1 MTLFNS
7 FVDGLTE
14 DDNGNII
21 LTATATSDV
30 GETTTHS
37 LTLDYTHRPGRRPN
51 GADHETKVDKIK
63 RESLAL
69 KEKILDNLKENIEDQ
84 NQPDTLVEFTSCFDM
99 NRDISCDERIDLL
112 KKLHKIYFVDYVH
125 EVEDQGQYGVTGWDI
140 TLKYKAKINCSLDSL
155 CNQFRVLWPKMNKE
169 WAAWK
174 RSNKGHH
181 INAKDFWKHML
192 EQYAYLGTELFELI
206 NIIISISPG
215 TGPLERSYSK
225 LEKIC
230 EKDRNNLGAKSIE
243 NLWLLAIY
251 QLKDDDKLFNGV
263 RKFGRLIM
271 TN

>member
-1 MTLFNS
+1 MASCDFKKKGDASYFLSPKCIAIMHILGDVEGQVFMEKFIQRLDGDNSVIIDVFHESENAVAALNNIRPMTLFNL

-21 LTATATSDV
+21 LTATITSDV

-37 LTLDYTHRPGRRPN
+37 LTLNYTHHPGRRPN

-63 RESLAL
+63 KESMAL

-84 NQPDTLVEFTSCFDM
+84 NQSDTLVEFTSCFDM

-181 INAKDFWKHML
+181 INTKDFWKHML
-192 EQYAYLGTELFELI
+192 EQYAYLGIL
-206 NIIISISPG
+206 
-215 TGPLERSYSK
+215 RY
-225 LEKIC
+225 
-230 EKDRNNLGAKSIE
+230 
-243 NLWLLAIY
+243 
-251 QLKDDDKLFNGV
+251 
-263 RKFGRLIM
+263 
-271 TN
+271 